1 MLASNKAPTLIIHNL
16 FYDFQF
22 KTRYSV
28 DQTKNVIAL
37 RCIYSYSFS
46 FQSIKVKTYYCP
58 DNKPYFF
65 INNVKNTPKEPTI
78 LKSII

>member
-28 DQTKNVIAL
+28 DQTKNVITL
-37 RCIYSYSFS
+37 RCISSFS

-58 DNKPYFF
+58 DNKHYF
-65 INNVKNTPKEPTI
+65 
-78 LKSII
+78 L